1 MKTQVFIR
9 SLLFCQPLR
18 PEHSLVRR
26 RTFRLFPVFAG
37 ILLGIFNV
45 GSLAEDE
52 TAQVVNQAESEP
64 KSNSIDMDLQLVR
77 QIAAV
82 HPSAAMALLAFR
94 ESHRLEGVNL
104 YRGQGAMP
112 GIPTS
117 RTVELMLDHAD
128 EQTLRQSLEP
138 LDSSLALRVKW
149 EATER
154 DPNTLLVTF
163 TSELIDKS
171 LVPKRVIN
179 PRTVVTVSKVPPRV
193 ISVAHQ

>member
-18 PEHSLVRR
+18 PEHSLRRR
-26 RTFRLFPVFAG
+26 RTFRLFPVFVG

-52 TAQVVNQAESEP
+52 TARAVNQAESEP
-64 KSNSIDMDLQLVR
+64 KSKSIDMDLQLVR

-82 HPSAAMALLAFR
+82 HPAAAMTLLAFR

-104 YRGQGAMP
+104 YRGQAAIP

-128 EQTLRQSLEP
+128 EQALRQSLEP

-149 EATER
+149 EAMEHG
-154 DPNTLLVTF
+154 PNTLLVTF

-171 LVPKRVIN
+171 SVPTRVTN